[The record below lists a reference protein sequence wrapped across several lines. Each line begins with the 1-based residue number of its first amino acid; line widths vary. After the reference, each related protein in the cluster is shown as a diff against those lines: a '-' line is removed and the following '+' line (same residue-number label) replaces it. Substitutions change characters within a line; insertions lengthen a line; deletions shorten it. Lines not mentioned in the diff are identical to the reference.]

1 MSACSS
7 DPHQCTAA
15 EAHAVDNFHLYIY
28 FKLPKQLPINVFSQE
43 VLGPGHQCQKP
54 LESNTTIVNKPA
66 VRHDNHDST
75 SAQVLIFKLH
85 AFLELEPHHANL

>member
-7 DPHQCTAA
+7 DPHQCAAA
-15 EAHAVDNFHLYIY
+15 EAHAVDSFHFKH
-28 FKLPKQLPINVFSQE
+28 FKLPKQSPINVFSQE

-66 VRHDNHDST
+66 VRNDNHDST
-75 SAQVLIFKLH
+75 SAQVLFFSLH
-85 AFLELEPHHANL
+85 AFLELKPHPANL

>member
-1 MSACSS
+1 MIHTSALQLK
-7 DPHQCTAA
+7 HMLWTASTGK
-15 EAHAVDNFHLYIY
+15 Y

-66 VRHDNHDST
+66 VHNHNHDST